1 MAAPEGQIKASKPVA
16 LPFLSPSRKDLAFG
30 LPSVQLSGEGD
41 DPTQKVYAVLGKDA
55 AHPD

>member
-16 LPFLSPSRKDLAFG
+16 LAFLSPSRKDLAFG
-30 LPSVQLSGEGD
+30 LPSVQLSGEAD
-41 DPTQKVYAVLGKDA
+41 DPTQVYAMLGKDA